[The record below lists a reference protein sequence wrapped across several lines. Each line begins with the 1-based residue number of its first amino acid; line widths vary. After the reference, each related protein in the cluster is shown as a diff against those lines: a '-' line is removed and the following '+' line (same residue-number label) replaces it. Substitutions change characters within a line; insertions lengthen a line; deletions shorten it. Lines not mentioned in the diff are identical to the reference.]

1 MTTRSGPLVW
11 IAVALMPAAATHA
24 QETYPVKPIRIVSPA
39 AGGGSDFVARLLATK
54 MSEAMGQQVI
64 VDNRGAISA
73 EIAAKAPP
81 DGYTLH
87 VNGPPLWVTPMMR
100 TVAWDPLKDF
110 VPVSL
115 AVTSPSI
122 LAVHPSL
129 PVKTVKDVIALAK
142 ARPGQLNYAA
152 GTIGAAPH
160 LAGELFKSMAG
171 VNIVR
176 VPYKGSGPAL
186 IGLMTGEA
194 QIMFPAA
201 SGIGYIKQGKIRAIA
216 VGSTEPS
223 PLLPGVPTIAASGLP
238 GYESVSPQG
247 LFAPAKTPAP
257 IVNRLSQEVARALSA
272 PDVRERLF
280 STGVQVVASTP
291 EAFAAAMR
299 VDIERTAKLI
309 KTANIKDD

>member
-1 MTTRSGPLVW
+1 
-11 IAVALMPAAATHA
+11 
-24 QETYPVKPIRIVSPA
+24 
-39 AGGGSDFVARLLATK
+39 
-54 MSEAMGQQVI
+54 
-64 VDNRGAISA
+64 
-73 EIAAKAPP
+73 
-81 DGYTLH
+81 
-87 VNGPPLWVTPMMR
+87 
-100 TVAWDPLKDF
+100 
-110 VPVSL
+110 
-115 AVTSPSI
+115 VTSPSI

-216 VGSTEPS
+216 VGSAEPS

-247 LFAPAKTPAP
+247 LFAPAKTPAA
-257 IVNRLSQEVARALSA
+257 IVTRLSQEVARALSGA
-272 PDVRERLF
+272 EVRERLLA
-280 STGVQVVASTP
+280 SGVQVVASTP

-299 VDIERTAKLI
+299 ADIERTAKLI
-309 KTANIKDD
+309 KSAGIKGD

>member
-1 MTTRSGPLVW
+1 VAWLGIALV
-11 IAVALMPAAATHA
+11 AAPTGA

-54 MSEAMGQQVI
+54 MSESMGQQVL

-100 TVAWDPLKDF
+100 TVTWDPLKDF

-129 PVKTVKDVIALAK
+129 PVKTVRDVIALAK

-201 SGIGYIKQGKIRAIA
+201 SGIGYIKQGKIKAIA

-247 LFAPAKTPAP
+247 LFAPAKTPTA

-280 STGVQVVASTP
+280 SSGVQVVASTP

>member
-1 MTTRSGPLVW
+1 MLSSL
-11 IAVALMPAAATHA
+11 ASA
-24 QETYPVKPIRIVSPA
+24 QDAYPVKSIRIVSPA
-39 AGGGSDFVARLLATK
+39 SGGGSDFVARLLAPK
-54 MSEAMGQQVI
+54 MSESLGQQVI

-73 EIAAKAPP
+73 EIVAKAAP

-87 VNGPPLWVTPMMR
+87 VNGPPLWVMPLMR
-100 TVAWDPLKDF
+100 TTAWDAQRDF

-115 AVTSPSI
+115 VVISPSI

-129 PVKTVKDVIALAK
+129 PVNTVRDVIALAK

-201 SGIGYIKQGKIRAIA
+201 SGIPYIKQGKIRAIA
-216 VGSTEPS
+216 VGSREPS

-247 LFAPAKTPAP
+247 LFAPAKTPPA
-257 IVNRLSQEVARALSA
+257 IVNRLSQEAARALSGA
-272 PDVRERLF
+272 DIRERLF
-280 STGVQVVASTP
+280 ASGVQVVASTP
-291 EAFAAAMR
+291 EVFSAAMR
-299 VDIERTAKLI
+299 ADIDRTAKLI
-309 KTANIKDD
+309 KTAGIRED